1 MRLALIV
8 SLCIMLIL
16 TASAVHAQDQGEPPC
31 CEEGERRLCGTDTGV
46 CETGRAVCKDGEW
59 VECKGL
65 RGPVSEADI
74 CGNGIDDNCN
84 GEVDENCFPWLSFI
98 LVGLGIFFIGI
109 GLYYMQ
115 KGQGGRIISEDL
127 AKD

>member
-1 MRLALIV
+1 MKLALIV

-16 TASAVHAQDQGEPPC
+16 TAAVAHAQEEPPC
-31 CEEGERRLCGTDTGV
+31 CEEGERRVCGVDTGV
-46 CETGRAVCKDGEW
+46 CQSGRAVCKNGEW

-65 RGPVSEADI
+65 QGPASETDI

-115 KGQGGRIISEDL
+115 KERGGRIISEGL

>member
-1 MRLALIV
+1 MKLALVV

-16 TASAVHAQDQGEPPC
+16 TASVVHAQEELY
-31 CEEGERRLCGTDTGV
+31 CEEGERRLCGIDTGV
-46 CETGRAVCKDGEW
+46 CESGRAVCKNGEW

-65 RGPVSEADI
+65 KKPVSEADI

-115 KGQGGRIISEDL
+115 KDRGGGRIISEDL